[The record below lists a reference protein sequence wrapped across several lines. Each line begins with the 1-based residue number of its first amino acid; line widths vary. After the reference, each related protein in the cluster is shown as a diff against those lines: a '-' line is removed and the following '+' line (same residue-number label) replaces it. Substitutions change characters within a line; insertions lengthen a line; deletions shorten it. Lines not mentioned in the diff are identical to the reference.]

1 MLPKFLRDLGLR
13 LAKPDLLRFLE
24 EHEVQLSKLVRE
36 ELEELDRAIP
46 EEQAYIDLK
55 LGELGEEL
63 ARAILKALK
72 RFLREY

>member
-1 MLPKFLRDLGLR
+1 MKSVKR
-13 LAKPDLLRFLE
+13 L
-24 EHEVQLSKLVRE
+24 EVVH
-36 ELEELDRAIP
+36 EELDEVDRRIP
-46 EEQAYIDLK
+46 EEQAYIDIR

>member
-1 MLPKFLRDLGLR
+1 MLPRFLRDLGVR
-13 LAKPDLLRFLE
+13 MAKPDLLHFLQ
-24 EHEVQLSKLVRE
+24 EHEDELSKLVRE
-36 ELEELDRAIP
+36 ELEELDRRIP
-46 EEQAYIDLK
+46 EEQAYIDIK

>member
-1 MLPKFLRDLGLR
+1 MIPRFIRDLGIR
-13 LAKPDLLRFLE
+13 LAKPDLIDFLE
-24 EHEVQLSKLVRE
+24 EHEDEFLKLVRE
-36 ELEELDRAIP
+36 ELDELDRRIP
-46 EEQAYIDLK
+46 EEQAYIDIK